1 MHNTVALIR
10 DEVGLVH
17 SGVEKYGGVLAAM
30 GDQSEQN
37 FARLHKSG
45 LVSDSKLTEIQEG
58 IKGQEG
64 AFQRLDQTTGAF
76 LNQLHELL
84 GGIMKNRNENQEITR
99 IASRKSISVPI

>member
-1 MHNTVALIR
+1 MR

-30 GDQSEQN
+30 GDQNEQN

-64 AFQRLDQTTGAF
+64 AFQRLDQRLDQTTGAL

-84 GGIMKNRNENQEITR
+84 GGIMKNRNENQEIAR